1 MILKRSHQSAELTR
15 LRAPQWTPQE
25 RPCQAQKA
33 FDKAPARALA
43 RTLGA
48 LALLGFLTLLFL
60 VPAEVTAGT
69 GGVVLPWNTPFQNLL
84 DNLTGT
90 TARIFAGI
98 MLVVAGIIWGF
109 TRNEEGAKRF
119 GQAVI
124 AIALMFGA
132 VQIVDALAF
141 AGAVL

>member
-1 MILKRSHQSAELTR
+1 MLLKRPPHPAKLVQQ
-15 LRAPQWTPQE
+15 RALQE
-25 RPCQAQKA
+25 RQCHTKKA
-33 FDKAPARALA
+33 FAKAPARA
-43 RTLGA
+43 LGA

-60 VPAEVTAGT
+60 VPGEVAAGT

>member
-1 MILKRSHQSAELTR
+1 MNRLAPHRLAQPKRHRVKEGLG
-15 LRAPQWTPQE
+15 
-25 RPCQAQKA
+25 K
-33 FDKAPARALA
+33 ALA
-43 RTLGA
+43 RACGA
-48 LALLGFLTLLFL
+48 LALLGVATLL
-60 VPAEVTAGT
+60 VTLGEAAAGT

-141 AGAVL
+141 AGALL